1 MPDTNVPDTNVPDTN
16 VPDTN
21 VRDADVPDAFVREPE
36 SPNVSFEH
44 DGPQPRDRRLRFLLR
59 MARQLRIGTLEMV
72 LPDGS
77 VHRAIASPEPFARIV
92 IKHPRAV
99 TRLATG
105 GTLGLS
111 EAYLDDLWESPDLRA
126 VMLLATRNEAEWEGA
141 LYKRRIA
148 GVVAKL
154 LHVLRPNSRRGA
166 RRNIEEH
173 YDLGNDFYR
182 SWLDRTMTY
191 SSAFFGDNLEVPLEK
206 AQLQKI
212 HRLCQLLRLA
222 PGMRVLEIGCGWG
235 GFAEVAARDYGCN
248 VVGLTLSPAQLDFA
262 TARMQ
267 ASGLA
272 DRVELRL
279 QDYRD
284 VEGTFDRIASIE
296 MFEAVGEKYWP
307 IYFKVIRAR
316 LRQNGIAGIQ
326 VITIADRFFENY
338 RRGADF
344 IQRHVF
350 PGGMLPSKRLLRTTI
365 SRAGL
370 AWGEEH
376 WFGQDYAETLARWQ
390 ETFQRAWPRIIADNT
405 VRRRPCD
412 DRFKRLWEYYLAYCE
427 VGFRAGWTDVGQILI
442 APNR

>member
-1 MPDTNVPDTNVPDTN
+1 MINFPVMFERMPEQGRPQH
-16 VPDTN
+16 
-21 VRDADVPDAFVREPE
+21 VPDAIAHQADDHLVL
-36 SPNVSFEH
+36 FEH
-44 DGPQPRDRRLRFLLR
+44 DGPAPRDRRLRFLLN
-59 MARQLRIGTLEMV
+59 MAKQLRVGTLEMV
-72 LPDGS
+72 MPDGTT
-77 VHRAIASPEPFARIV
+77 HRAIASAEPVARIV

-99 TRLATG
+99 TSLATG

-111 EAYLDDLWESPDLRA
+111 EAYLDGLWESPDLRA
-126 VMLLATRNEAEWEGA
+126 VMLLATSNEREWEDA
-141 LYKRRIA
+141 LYKRRVS
-148 GVVAKL
+148 GVIAKL
-154 LHVLRPNSRRGA
+154 LHVLRPNSKRGA
-166 RRNIEEH
+166 RRNIEDH

-182 SWLDRTMTY
+182 TWLDRTMTY
-191 SSAFFGDNLEVPLEK
+191 SSAFFGEDLAAPLEH

-235 GFAEVAARDYGCN
+235 GFAEVAARDYGCS
-248 VVGLTLSPAQLDFA
+248 VVGLTLSPAQLEFA
-262 TARMQ
+262 RARIK
-267 ASGLA
+267 AAGLE

-284 VEGTFDRIASIE
+284 VDGSFDRIASIE

-307 IYFKVIRAR
+307 TYFNVIRER
-316 LRQNGIAGIQ
+316 LRQNGIAAIQ
-326 VITIADRFFENY
+326 VITIADRFFDSY
-338 RRGADF
+338 RKGADF

-350 PGGMLPSKRLLRTTI
+350 PGGMLPSKRLLRSTI
-365 SRAGL
+365 SKAGL

-390 ETFQRAWPRIIADNT
+390 DTFQTAWPRIVADNA

-412 DRFKRLWEYYLAYCE
+412 ARFKRLWEYYLAYCE
-427 VGFRAGWTDVGQILI
+427 IGFRSGWTDVGQILI